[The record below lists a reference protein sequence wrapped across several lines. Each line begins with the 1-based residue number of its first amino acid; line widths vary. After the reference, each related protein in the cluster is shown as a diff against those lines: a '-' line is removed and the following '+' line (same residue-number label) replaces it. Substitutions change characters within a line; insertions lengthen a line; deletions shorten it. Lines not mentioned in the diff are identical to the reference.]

1 MSKHHPT
8 RLTCTPIELKIF
20 VKCVLDTKTY
30 HYIHFEGEDHCF
42 QTVKFFW
49 SHSSSKLLS
58 KSYHAYGQCLNS
70 NASHSQMGTSNH
82 SAGLLVQK
90 VVSFHMNDVSCW
102 IVCTGSLYNFQS
114 LEPSFLLRK
123 AERVSM
129 VSFRFLGGPLY
140 RFSRH
145 TINRLAVHKI
155 NSAGNYY

>member
-1 MSKHHPT
+1 MYSNRAGDLCKMCT
-8 RLTCTPIELKIF
+8 RHQNLSLYPLWRGRSLF
-20 VKCVLDTKTY
+20 SDW
-30 HYIHFEGEDHCF
+30 
-42 QTVKFFW
+42 VKFFL

-70 NASHSQMGTSNH
+70 NASHIQMGTSNR

-90 VVSFHMNDVSCW
+90 VVSFHMNAVSCW